1 MNKIIILT
9 SLFCVSVAIL
19 SAQISRA
26 SKTCSK
32 PVCSLTK
39 KIPSTTPDRFQLVQL
54 PYATNA
60 LEPVISRRTIELHH
74 GKHLKAYID
83 NLNKLI
89 AGTPFAQKDLVTIVK
104 ESDGKLFDNAG
115 QTLNHH
121 LYFLQF
127 KPNSGGKPNGTLA
140 TAIHNTYGDFE
151 QFRKQFEQAATSL
164 FGSGWVW
171 LSCDQQGKLH
181 ITQENNA
188 GNPVTRGLIPLLGLD
203 VWEHAYYL
211 DYENRRPEHIQKI
224 WQIIDWEVI
233 NWRYNNRTVP
243 IQL

>member
-9 SLFCVSVAIL
+9 SLLFVSVAIV
-19 SAQISRA
+19 SAQISRTSEA
-26 SKTCSK
+26 CSK

-39 KIPSTTPDRFQLVQL
+39 NDTSSTSAPFRLVQL
-54 PYATNA
+54 PYTTNA

-74 GKHLKAYID
+74 GKHLKAYVD

-89 AGTPFAQKDLVTIVK
+89 AGTSFAQKDLVTIVK

-127 KPNSGGKPNGTLA
+127 KPNSGGQPIGTLA
-140 TAIHNTYGDFE
+140 SAIHNTYGDFE
-151 QFRKQFEQAATSL
+151 QFKKQFEQAAVSL

-171 LSCDQQGKLH
+171 FSCDQQGKLH
-181 ITQENNA
+181 ITQESNA

-211 DYENRRPEHIQKI
+211 DYENRRAEHIQKI

-233 NWRYNNRTVP
+233 NRRYNNRTAP